1 MFHEFS
7 FHMNYDI
14 MKNLSNFILLS
25 AFKNRTFIGPVNVN
39 LYNHML
45 AETDLALKTALSQWN
60 LF

>member
-1 MFHEFS
+1 
-7 FHMNYDI
+7 MNYVK

-25 AFKNRTFIGPVNVN
+25 AFKNRTFIGPVSVY

-45 AETDLALKTALSQWN
+45 AKTDLALKTALSQWN